1 MRVKALFLYFM
12 FDGAVTN
19 CEQAH
24 KHLQNLVQQSSAE
37 ESPVKLF
44 ILNYERTVQKV
55 INTCEYNP
63 QKVAAAAGLCYW
75 HLNKLSPSV
84 GTLSSSTEISLRQ
97 LV

>member
-24 KHLQNLVQQSSAE
+24 KHLQNLVQQNSAE

-55 INTCEYNP
+55 NNTCEYNP
-63 QKVAAAAGLCYW
+63 QKVAAAAGPLLLAPKQVVSICW
-75 HLNKLSPSV
+75 N
-84 GTLSSSTEISLRQ
+84 TFQ
-97 LV
+97 FN

>member
-1 MRVKALFLYFM
+1 MGVKALFLYFM

-44 ILNYERTVQKV
+44 ILNYERTESQ
-55 INTCEYNP
+55 
-63 QKVAAAAGLCYW
+63 
-75 HLNKLSPSV
+75 
-84 GTLSSSTEISLRQ
+84 
-97 LV
+97 

>member
-24 KHLQNLVQQSSAE
+24 KHLQNLVKQSSAE

-44 ILNYERTVQKV
+44 ILNYERTESQ
-55 INTCEYNP
+55 
-63 QKVAAAAGLCYW
+63 
-75 HLNKLSPSV
+75 
-84 GTLSSSTEISLRQ
+84 
-97 LV
+97 

>member
-12 FDGAVTN
+12 FDGAITN

-24 KHLQNLVQQSSAE
+24 KHLDNLVQQTLVG

-55 INTCEYNP
+55 NNTCEYNP

-75 HLNKLSPSV
+75 HLLNKLSPSV
-84 GTLSSSTEISLRQ
+84 GTLSSSKS
-97 LV
+97 V